1 MLGRTSE
8 SPRSDFAGPKA
19 SQQRLRRAASGPC
32 RKAAT
37 GKVGRFRLP
46 VPQGSEAALSCLG
59 LDFRLSPGEASP
71 RRAATSTIRRACS
84 RRRDPSRQCR
94 ECDGLP
100 PLRVGECPYPRPS
113 RRAPAHPF
121 PSRAATSGSFVVA
134 GACRTGSARKY
145 LSCKE
150 VVPAKLLHGLRA
162 WGKPDQSPGPQG
174 GRRATEELCKGAW
187 MGPSFGGWDRQG
199 GGRGSCAGWDCAL
212 AQRLAQMLAEG
223 SDAWMRTPAFWAV
236 PG

>member
-71 RRAATSTIRRACS
+71 QRAATSTIRRACS

-150 VVPAKLLHGLRA
+150 VVPAKLLMAFGLGENPTRVRA
-162 WGKPDQSPGPQG
+162 HKEVAGPPRSFARALGWGPLSVDGTGK
-174 GRRATEELCKGAW
+174 EEAGEVAQIGIALWPKGQ
-187 MGPSFGGWDRQG
+187 PRCLLRDR
-199 GGRGSCAGWDCAL
+199 
-212 AQRLAQMLAEG
+212 MLG
-223 SDAWMRTPAFWAV
+223 
-236 PG
+236 